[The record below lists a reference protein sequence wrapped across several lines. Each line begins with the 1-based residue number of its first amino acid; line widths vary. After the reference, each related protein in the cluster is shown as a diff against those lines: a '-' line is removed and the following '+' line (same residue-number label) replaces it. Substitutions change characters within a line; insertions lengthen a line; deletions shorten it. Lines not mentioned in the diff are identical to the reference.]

1 MKGLY
6 ALSILVIIF
15 GTTTGDNIGWNSTF
29 TENNEEFHNILLRWE
44 KGDQTN
50 VPTWLS
56 GVYIRNGPA
65 QVLDPIWKV
74 EQAACIIEILN
85 IEFFLEIISNIF
97 R

>member
-6 ALSILVIIF
+6 ALSIFVTIF
-15 GTTTGDNIGWNSTF
+15 GNISGDNIGWNSTF
-29 TENNEEFHNILLRWE
+29 TENNEEFHNLRLSWE

-65 QVLDPIWKV
+65 QVLDLILDV
-74 EQAACIIEILN
+74 EEAALN
-85 IEFFLEIISNIF
+85 NKDF
-97 R
+97 RY

>member
-1 MKGLY
+1 MNGLY

-15 GTTTGDNIGWNSTF
+15 GTTAGDNIGWNSTF

-65 QVLDPIWKV
+65 QVLDHILKV
-74 EQAACIIEILN
+74 DEADIE
-85 IEFFLEIISNIF
+85 ES
-97 R
+97 RY

>member
-1 MKGLY
+1 MKVLY
-6 ALSILVIIF
+6 ALSIFVTIF
-15 GTTTGDNIGWNSTF
+15 SNISGDNIGWNSTF
-29 TENNEEFHNILLRWE
+29 TENNEEFHNLLLSWE

-65 QVLDPIWKV
+65 QVLDLILDV
-74 EQAACIIEILN
+74 EEAALIKTFDIK
-85 IEFFLEIISNIF
+85 FFLGILSNIY

>member
-29 TENNEEFHNILLRWE
+29 TENNEEFHNLLLRWE
-44 KGDQTN
+44 NGEQTK

-65 QVLDPIWKV
+65 QVLDPIRKV
-74 EQAACIIEILN
+74 EQAV
-85 IEFFLEIISNIF
+85 
-97 R
+97 

>member
-65 QVLDPIWKV
+65 QVLVPILEV
-74 EQAACIIEILN
+74 EHLD
-85 IEFFLEIISNIF
+85 
-97 R
+97 

>member
-15 GTTTGDNIGWNSTF
+15 GTTAGDNIGWNSTF

-65 QVLDPIWKV
+65 QVLDPILEV
-74 EQAACIIEILN
+74 EEAAIENLDIK
-85 IEFFLEIISNIF
+85 FFLKFLLIF
-97 R
+97 